1 LHGIFK
7 INWLFDTELAMVP
20 YMTQS
25 WLSLSFWNGTQN
37 VVLNPLQFPIK
48 YSSPT
53 WFPYLWHA
61 MLVYVPNDKTNQKK
75 KVFSC
80 VWFWGLRHRNMHKV
94 ILFVVKRTSS
104 NFKYWFWMKHG
115 WCWMNFIHIENVCVD
130 GKWSINDEIH
140 SLREKK
146 RCSRMTSSMNYL
158 SKQSHVQF
166 IKTFLNTFC
175 RVGWLIPMYVR

>member
-1 LHGIFK
+1 LWRKIKNGFEYCGFYFYFIFIFLHGIFK

-61 MLVYVPNDKTNQKK
+61 MLVVYVRNDKTNPKK
-75 KVFSC
+75 
-80 VWFWGLRHRNMHKV
+80 
-94 ILFVVKRTSS
+94 
-104 NFKYWFWMKHG
+104 
-115 WCWMNFIHIENVCVD
+115 
-130 GKWSINDEIH
+130 
-140 SLREKK
+140 
-146 RCSRMTSSMNYL
+146 
-158 SKQSHVQF
+158 
-166 IKTFLNTFC
+166 
-175 RVGWLIPMYVR
+175 